1 MYTWHFLQAG
11 THVCSPYKP
20 AQEFFEDVFE
30 ELAQFGELEEL
41 NVCDNLAD
49 HMVVR
54 VRVLRMC
61 ASLLNSRPQATGPQ
75 TLAHCA
81 CH

>member
-1 MYTWHFLQAG
+1 MAFPANWHSYVFA
-11 THVCSPYKP
+11 SPYKP

-54 VRVLRMC
+54 VRVLLRLC
-61 ASLLNSRPQATGPQ
+61 ALLLNSRPQATGPQ